1 MKKLFGVITIAS
13 CMLFSSLP
21 VKALIN
27 EGMDAFLI
35 FIVLTIFMFMFSP
48 KKLY

>member
-21 VKALIN
+21 VKALID

-35 FIVLTIFMFMFSP
+35 FILL
-48 KKLY
+48 KLP